1 MTNFSSSRQ
10 RLDDSRGLI
19 VLKGEVDIYT
29 APRFKEDL
37 LALIDEGVTDILV
50 DLMQVEFIDSTAL
63 GVLIGGVK
71 RLHPLERAPAADRR
85 AAAGPQDPR
94 HHGARPGLLHL
105 PRPREG
111 AGGSLTAGLASLG
124 PARVDAVAG
133 RRAYPPRLACSGAYV
148 HDLRAPL
155 LVTASDRGGITRQ
168 RSIGGRRDVGPSIDE
183 GIGHPA

>member
-50 DLMQVEFIDSTAL
+50 DLTQVEFIDSTAL

-71 RLHPLERAPAADRR
+71 RLHPLDGHLLLIAGPRPVLKILAITGLDQVFSIYPDRERALAA
-85 AAAGPQDPR
+85 
-94 HHGARPGLLHL
+94 L
-105 PRPREG
+105 
-111 AGGSLTAGLASLG
+111 
-124 PARVDAVAG
+124 
-133 RRAYPPRLACSGAYV
+133 
-148 HDLRAPL
+148 
-155 LVTASDRGGITRQ
+155 
-168 RSIGGRRDVGPSIDE
+168 
-183 GIGHPA
+183 